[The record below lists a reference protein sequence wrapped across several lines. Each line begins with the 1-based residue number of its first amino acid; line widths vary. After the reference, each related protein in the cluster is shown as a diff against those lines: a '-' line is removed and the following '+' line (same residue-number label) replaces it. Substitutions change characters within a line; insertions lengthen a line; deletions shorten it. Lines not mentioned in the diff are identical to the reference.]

1 MLSNLSP
8 IMQQTS
14 SKYGIQIEI
23 ICLKIQV
30 IGVLSGLLAAWERL
44 LLIRL
49 TLPSVFVILDVSLEL
64 FQSKAR
70 EENQMILGK
79 NKKLKDAQA

>member
-1 MLSNLSP
+1 MLSNLSL

-14 SKYGIQIEI
+14 SKSEIQIEI

>member
-1 MLSNLSP
+1 M
-8 IMQQTS
+8 
-14 SKYGIQIEI
+14 
-23 ICLKIQV
+23 

>member
-14 SKYGIQIEI
+14 SKSEIQIEI